1 MKRRILVVI
10 AIALLGAGCSDTQET
25 TTTEGITSAEDVV
38 FGDGQLP
45 ETIPGEF
52 PLPTGSAI
60 GSTMVVTKT
69 GFTEVV
75 VRINAELGISA
86 EYFNQA
92 LSQSGF
98 DVDSSSAVDE
108 RWIIEFSK
116 DSTKGSIDLSEA
128 VPGISQAVVR
138 YNLP

>member
-10 AIALLGAGCSDTQET
+10 AIALLGAGCSDTQGT
-25 TTTEGITSAEDVV
+25 TTTEGITSADDVL
-38 FGDGQLP
+38 FGDGQMP
-45 ETIPGEF
+45 ETVPEEF
-52 PLPTGSAI
+52 PLPTGSSI

-92 LSQSGF
+92 LAQSGF
-98 DVDSSSAVDE
+98 EVDSSAAVDE
-108 RWIIEFSK
+108 RWLIEFSK